1 MTAEVPAELAAM
13 WPRAPD
19 MRFDLQVT
27 RSDVRKSTL
36 VNWHDLTDAFATRR
50 AVHATVSD
58 RRDDLSECRAEVG
71 LAVVQ
76 TFFADDVHGKPQP
89 PRGRIVMLP
98 SGST

>member
-1 MTAEVPAELAAM
+1 MTWLRGT
-13 WPRAPD
+13 PRNSRNID
-19 MRFDLQVT
+19 
-27 RSDVRKSTL
+27 
-36 VNWHDLTDAFATRR
+36 
-50 AVHATVSD
+50 D
-58 RRDDLSECRAEVG
+58 RRDDLTKGRAEVG